1 MWLDT
6 RANLGSWPHGSL
18 NHFYGVFSPD
28 FLWPV
33 VLLCLVL
40 SPYLV
45 YLRVLPCV
53 CVHIS
58 QPRWVLAKRPMGRLS
73 ITSFLTSKELSSLE
87 GFLGSENYTVS
98 YLLSAL
104 SCLAVYGLEFL
115 STGSAFLGGPIYL
128 LSGAVFILYQEL
140 TKKTHYFLS
149 IQ

>member
-1 MWLDT
+1 MASWQFKSLLWGIFS
-6 RANLGSWPHGSL
+6 RFSLASCLALLGSES
-18 NHFYGVFSPD
+18 VFG
-28 FLWPV
+28 
-33 VLLCLVL
+33 L
-40 SPYLV
+40 SQGP
-45 YLRVLPCV
+45 PMCV

-87 GFLGSENYTVS
+87 GFLDSENYTVS